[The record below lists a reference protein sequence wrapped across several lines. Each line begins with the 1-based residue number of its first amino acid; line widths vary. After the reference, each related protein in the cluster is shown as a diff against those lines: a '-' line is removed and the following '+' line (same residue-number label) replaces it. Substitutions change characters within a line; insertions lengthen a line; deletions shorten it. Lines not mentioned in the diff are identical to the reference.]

1 MQPRVLV
8 IMGSGETSP
17 TMVTIHQKLLARV
30 GSAPAVL
37 LETPF
42 GFQENAS
49 DISEKAVAY
58 FRASV
63 GREVTPIGLRAPAD
77 EPELDTDRALALVRA
92 AGWLFAG
99 PGSPS
104 YALRQW
110 RGTRVPEAVGDL
122 LRRGGVAVFA
132 SAAACTLGR
141 VAVPV
146 YEIYKVGA
154 EPVWVEGLD
163 LLGELAGISAAV
175 VPHYDNTEGGNHDT
189 RFCYLG
195 ERRLRVLED
204 QLPDGVHVLGVDE
217 HTALLIDLDAQT
229 ATVAGRGGVTARV
242 HGKSLVWPT
251 GTVLTLDEL
260 RAAVAGLLPVTS
272 STPAPDPAPDPV
284 VEAATAP
291 SSLGEATD
299 AAEVAFAAAEA
310 AADADAMVAAALGL
324 ESAIRLWSRDTNTS
338 SDGSRATSV
347 LRSLVVR
354 LGAAAVAGLRDPAQA
369 LAPLVEPLVE
379 LRLALRVSKDF
390 ASADRVRGALAAGGV
405 LLQDAPSGT
414 SWSVVP

>member
-1 MQPRVLV
+1 MPPRVLV

-17 TMVTIHQKLLARV
+17 TMVTVHQKLLAQV
-30 GSAPAVL
+30 GPAPAVL

-58 FRASV
+58 FRSSV
-63 GREVTPIGLRAPAD
+63 GREVTPVGLRAPAD
-77 EPELDTDRALALVRA
+77 EPELETDRALALVRT

-110 RGTRVPEAVGDL
+110 RGTPVPEAVGDL
-122 LRRGGVAVFA
+122 LRRGGVVVFA

-141 VAVPV
+141 VSVPV

-175 VPHYDNTEGGNHDT
+175 IPHYDNTEGGNHDT

-217 HTALLIDLDAQT
+217 HTALIIDLEAQT

-242 HGKSLVWPT
+242 HGTSLVWPT
-251 GTVLTLDEL
+251 GTVLSLDEV
-260 RAAVAGLLPVTS
+260 RAAVAGLAPS
-272 STPAPDPAPDPV
+272 NGPAPVVAPAPEVAVDDV
-284 VEAATAP
+284 P

-299 AAEVAFAAAEA
+299 AAESAFKAAEA

-324 ESAIRLWSRDTNTS
+324 ESAIRSWSTDTNQS
-338 SDGSRATSV
+338 SDGARATSV
-347 LRSLVVR
+347 LRSFVVR
-354 LGAAAVAGLRDPAQA
+354 LGAAAVEGLRDPALA
-369 LAPLVEPLVE
+369 LAPLVHPLLE
-379 LRLALRVSKDF
+379 LRLALRAAKDF
-390 ASADRVRGALAAGGV
+390 ASADQVRDALTAAGV
-405 LLQDAPSGT
+405 VLQDSPSGT
-414 SWSVVP
+414 TWTLAP

>member
-1 MQPRVLV
+1 MRPHVLA

-17 TMVTIHQKLLARV
+17 TMVTVHQKLLGRV

-58 FRASV
+58 FRGSV

-77 EPELDTDRALALVRA
+77 EPALETDRAVALIRT

-110 RGTRVPEAVGDL
+110 HGTPVPAALVDLVRG
-122 LRRGGVAVFA
+122 GGVAVFA

-163 LLGELAGISAAV
+163 LLGQLAGISAAV
-175 VPHYDNTEGGNHDT
+175 IPHYDNTEGTNHDT

-195 ERRLRVLED
+195 ERRLRALEA
-204 QLPDGVHVLGVDE
+204 QLPEGVHVLGVDE

-242 HGKSLVWPT
+242 HGSSLVWPT
-251 GTVLTLDEL
+251 GTVLTLQEL
-260 RAAVAGLLPVTS
+260 RAAVAGLTEVGHQEAV
-272 STPAPDPAPDPV
+272 PAVAVDGPQAQDA
-284 VEAATAP
+284 
-291 SSLGEATD
+291 SSLGDLTDRAEA
-299 AAEVAFAAAEA
+299 AFTAAEA
-310 AADADAMVAAALGL
+310 IGDADAMVAAALGL
-324 ESAIRLWSRDTNTS
+324 ESSIRSWSKDTNTS
-338 SDGSRATSV
+338 PDGARATSV
-347 LRSLVVR
+347 LRTFVVR
-354 LGAAAVAGLRDPAQA
+354 LGAAAVVGLQDPALA
-369 LAPLVEPLVE
+369 LAPLVEPLVA
-379 LRLALRVSKDF
+379 LRLALRSAKDF
-390 ASADRVRGALAAGGV
+390 TSADQVRDALTAGGV
-405 LLQDAPSGT
+405 VLQDGPAGT
-414 SWSVVP
+414 SWTLAP